1 MLSIAA
7 SKHRGTRMGGGVAED
22 YAHPDKLPEVTIPSI
37 HIAYHLIRR
46 RIVFVNEAFSLGIQL
61 PHGHV
66 INLGDWYRNPKTFF
80 ELRYI
85 DFTIFE
91 IAIEKCL
98 EEVQHLKQHTSPTEF
113 NRNAVQ
119 YHNFVDIVSNYSSLI
134 EENWN
139 LFLNDFSDNMD
150 SLR

>member
-1 MLSIAA
+1 MLFVAA
-7 SKHRGTRMGGGVAED
+7 SKHRRTRIGGGVTEN
-22 YAHPDKLPEVTIPSI
+22 YVHPDKLPEVTIPSI

-46 RIVFVNEAFSLGIQL
+46 RVVFVNEAFSLGIRF
-61 PHGHV
+61 PHEHV
-66 INLGDWYRNPKTFF
+66 INLDNWYQNPKTFF
-80 ELRYI
+80 KLRYI

-98 EEVQHLKQHTSPTEF
+98 EEVQYLKQHTSPKEF
-113 NRNAVQ
+113 NRNTIQ
-119 YHNFVDIVSNYSSLI
+119 YHNFVDIVSNYSNLV

-139 LFLNDFSDNMD
+139 LFQNDFSDNMD

>member
-1 MLSIAA
+1 MDE
-7 SKHRGTRMGGGVAED
+7 GVAED

-61 PHGHV
+61 PHEHV
-66 INLGDWYRNPKTFF
+66 INLGEWYQNPKTFF
-80 ELRYI
+80 ELRNI
-85 DFTIFE
+85 DNMIFE

-98 EEVQHLKQHTSPTEF
+98 EVQHLKQHRSPKEF
-113 NRNAVQ
+113 KRNVVQ

-134 EENWN
+134 EQNWN
-139 LFLNDFSDNMD
+139 LFQNDFSDNMD

>member
-1 MLSIAA
+1 MDE
-7 SKHRGTRMGGGVAED
+7 GVAED

-61 PHGHV
+61 PHEHV
-66 INLGDWYRNPKTFF
+66 INLGDWYQNPKTFF
-80 ELRYI
+80 ELRNI
-85 DFTIFE
+85 DNMIFE

-98 EEVQHLKQHTSPTEF
+98 EEVQQLKQHRSPKEF
-113 NRNAVQ
+113 KRNVVQ

-134 EENWN
+134 EQNWN
-139 LFLNDFSDNMD
+139 LFQNDFSDNMD